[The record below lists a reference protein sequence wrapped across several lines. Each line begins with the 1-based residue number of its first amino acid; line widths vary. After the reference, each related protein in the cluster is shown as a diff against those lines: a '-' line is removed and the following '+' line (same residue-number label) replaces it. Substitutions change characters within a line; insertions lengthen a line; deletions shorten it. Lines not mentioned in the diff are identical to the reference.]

1 MFGFES
7 DLYGLYRDQE
17 EQQEKEKMIE
27 EAVEAFLGECCDVGG
42 FCEFVD
48 AGHLTLAEM
57 KEGLFKSAEVV
68 DGCVRFWVQN
78 PEEFVE
84 TIIWNYTEKK

>member
-1 MFGFES
+1 
-7 DLYGLYRDQE
+7 
-17 EQQEKEKMIE
+17 
-27 EAVEAFLGECCDVGG
+27 
-42 FCEFVD
+42 
-48 AGHLTLAEM
+48 M